1 MTSLSLL
8 SLYSASFYHVTEKD
22 DYLLVGFHP
31 DSVSFIV
38 KEIWNE
44 TPLTLSE
51 TDRLYTELQQIGKR
65 YNCSRYRI
73 VAHGGYLE
81 EALSFELHGL
91 AVSDETYLESLASG
105 HHIELF
111 SHNEKAYR
119 AIEQGFRTKRMG
131 AVVQATGTGKSY
143 LIARYIVSHVNE
155 EILVIAPNVTILSE
169 IQKAIGKK
177 MPNVTYKTFQA
188 LSIGRKTGSPL
199 KASHIIIDEFH
210 HFGAEIWGKAVQEVI
225 DSNPAARVLGFS
237 ATPVR
242 PEAMLDTVEVYFQG
256 NLFYE
261 LTLPMAWYYRIL
273 PVPVL
278 VQSVFDI
285 KGEVDRVQRKLDRS
299 ECAEERRKRLQ
310 EKIDFAR
317 LDFSASYSARELIR
331 QYLPAS
337 VRKLLVFC
345 KDKEELEK
353 MKEIVS
359 GWLVQTGREIEIFE
373 VHNGKSAR
381 ENERTLKTFRR
392 EGKKLHVLFSIN
404 MLIEGLH
411 VEGVEAA
418 IFLRRTESYIV
429 ALQQLGRCLKSGSG
443 FRPVI
448 LDFVNNLSG
457 RNVYEKLSLLL
468 PQQPAL
474 RNPKTF
480 RGFTDFEV
488 SGFLSDIRRQVDA
501 MLSELDAW
509 PVMYERLLEFKDRE
523 NRWPSAAEGKL
534 GAWCNTQ
541 RIARKKGTL
550 SADAVDRL
558 DRIGFE
564 WEVQDTRWMKNFS
577 DLKDFVERE
586 GHIPKRGEDALSR
599 WCNTQRQARK
609 KGLLSVE
616 RVALLDSLNF
626 WWEKDL
632 EEAWLASWEETL
644 AFYEKKGR
652 WPTLSDGPLGSWLNT
667 QRKARRRGL
676 LSEERAR
683 RMEKAGLL
691 WGTDEIWSLNY
702 EKLKTY
708 HLQTGRWPTVREGKL
723 GTWCFVQRR
732 AQRKNELS
740 RERKKLLDAIGFPWQ
755 VK

>member
-1 MTSLSLL
+1 MLSLSTLYQINHYYVHKLSGFLL
-8 SLYSASFYHVTEKD
+8 L
-22 DYLLVGFHP
+22 GFRT
-31 DSVSFIV
+31 DTVSFIV
-38 KEIWNE
+38 KEIWNK

-51 TDRLYTELQQIGKR
+51 VDTLYTELQQIGKK
-65 YNCSRYRI
+65 YDCHHFRI
-73 VAHGGYLE
+73 IAHGGYLE

-91 AVSDETYLESLASG
+91 AVSDESYLESLKSG
-105 HHIELF
+105 SHIELF
-111 SHNEKAYR
+111 SHNETAYR
-119 AIEQGFRTKRMG
+119 AIEKGFRTKRIG

-143 LIARYIVSHVNE
+143 LIARYIVSHPSDD
-155 EILVIAPNVTILSE
+155 ILVIAPNVTILSE
-169 IQKAIGKK
+169 IRKAIGKK

-188 LSIGRKTGSPL
+188 LSIGRTKSFPL

-210 HFGAEIWGKAVQEVI
+210 HFGAEVWGKAVQEVI
-225 DSNPAARVLGFS
+225 DSNPSARVLGFS

-273 PVPVL
+273 PVPIL

-285 KGEVDRVQRKLDRS
+285 KGELDRVQQRLDRS
-299 ECAEERRKRLQ
+299 ECVEEKRRRIQ

-317 LDFSASYSARELIR
+317 LDFGTTYQASELVR
-331 QYLPAS
+331 RYLPKS

-345 KDKEELEK
+345 KDREDLEK
-353 MKEIVS
+353 MKEVVA
-359 GWLVQTGREIEIFE
+359 GWLRQSGFEIETFE

-381 ENERTLKTFRR
+381 ENERTLKAFRK
-392 EGKKLHVLFSIN
+392 EGEKLHVLFSIN

-411 VEGVEAA
+411 VEGVDAA

-457 RNVYEKLSLLL
+457 RNVYEKLSLQL

-474 RNPKTF
+474 RSPKTF
-480 RGFTDFEV
+480 RGVTDFEV
-488 SGFLSDIRRQVDA
+488 SGFLSDIRAQVDS
-501 MLSELDAW
+501 MLSELDVW
-509 PVMYERLLEFKDRE
+509 PVMYERLLEFRSRE

-550 SADAVDRL
+550 SADAVNRL
-558 DRIGFE
+558 DGIGFE
-564 WEVQDTRWMKNFS
+564 WEVQDVRWMKNFTE
-577 DLKDFVERE
+577 LKDFVEKE
-586 GHIPKRGEDALSR
+586 KHIPKRGENALSR

-616 RVALLDSLNF
+616 RIALLDSLNF
-626 WWEKDL
+626 WWEQDL
-632 EEAWLASWEETL
+632 DGAWQTNWEHTL
-644 AFYEKKGR
+644 AFYKRKSR
-652 WPTLSDGPLGSWLNT
+652 WPSLSDGSLGSWLNT

-676 LSEERAR
+676 LSEERLMQ
-683 RMEKAGLL
+683 MENAGLV
-691 WGTDEIWSLNY
+691 WGAEEVWLRNY
-702 EKLKTY
+702 EKLKAYYNETK
-708 HLQTGRWPTVREGKL
+708 RWPKTREGKL
-723 GTWCFVQRR
+723 GAWCVVQRR
-732 AQRKNELS
+732 AERKNELS
-740 RERKKLLDAIGFPWQ
+740 TERKKLLDEIGFPWNIR
-755 VK
+755 